1 MPSEGGGVDGWREQR
16 ERGGGRDRKWGGN
29 CGWNGKQISPDTL
42 KTSANQVGG
51 RKPMLQTWM
60 SAMWC
65 AGKTQGFHSGGDCDQ
80 LAPHRVSKKRPSRLA
95 NEMLEELSTG
105 PSPALSEHLINVPAS
120 TT

>member
-1 MPSEGGGVDGWREQR
+1 MPSDGGGGNRGSVGRGWEGEETVDWDGE
-16 ERGGGRDRKWGGN
+16 
-29 CGWNGKQISPDTL
+29 QISPDTL

-65 AGKTQGFHSGGDCDQ
+65 AGKTQGFHSRGDCDQ
-80 LAPHRVSKKRPSRLA
+80 LAPHRASKKRPSRLA
-95 NEMLEELSTG
+95 NEMPEELSTG

>member
-1 MPSEGGGVDGWREQR
+1 MEEGL
-16 ERGGGRDRKWGGN
+16 GRGGN
-29 CGWNGKQISPDTL
+29 CGWDGKQISPDTL

-65 AGKTQGFHSGGDCDQ
+65 AGKTQGFHSRGDCDQ
-80 LAPHRVSKKRPSRLA
+80 LALHRASKKRPSRLA
-95 NEMLEELSTG
+95 NEMPEELSTG